1 MVTMLFRSLFCFCL
15 LALLCGVA
23 SAQSGQS
30 SPLPGADK
38 SASGSESGLMT
49 GTPEAEMLAR
59 REIKAAEKER
69 QENLERAREATQL
82 ADEIHNTFTKTQT
95 LGRTELKKL
104 ERLEKLTRRIRE
116 EAGGSDGE
124 VTIEN
129 PPRQL
134 EAALSRLAELS
145 EVMRKG
151 VEKTPRQVISA
162 YVIERT
168 NELLEIIRYVRSFT
182 R

>member
-1 MVTMLFRSLFCFCL
+1 MLARTLLCFCL
-15 LALLCGVA
+15 LVFFCVA
-23 SAQSGQS
+23 AAAQSGLPK
-30 SPLPGADK
+30 SPIPGADR
-38 SASGSESGLMT
+38 SASGSESSTMT
-49 GTPEAEMLAR
+49 GSPEDEMLAR
-59 REIKAAEKER
+59 REIRAAEKER
-69 QENLERAREATQL
+69 QENVERAREAAQL
-82 ADEIHNTFTKTQT
+82 GTEVHDAFVKNQT
-95 LGRTELKKL
+95 LGRTDLKKL

-134 EAALSRLAELS
+134 ETALGRAAEMAEAL
-145 EVMRKG
+145 RKG

-162 YVIERT
+162 DVIERT
-168 NELLEIIRYVRSFT
+168 NELLEILRYVRQLS